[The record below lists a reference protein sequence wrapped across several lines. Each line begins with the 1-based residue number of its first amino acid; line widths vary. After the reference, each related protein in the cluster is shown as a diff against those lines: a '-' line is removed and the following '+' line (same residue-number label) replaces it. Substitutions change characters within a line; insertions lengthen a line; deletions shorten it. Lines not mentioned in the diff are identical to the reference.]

1 MGSAC
6 MHAAIEHTI
15 GELGHRVRVL
25 PAEIEHFERGSMP
38 PLQKGLHIVE
48 AIAEERVDAFRWH
61 AHGDDVYRD
70 IT

>member
-1 MGSAC
+1 

-48 AIAEERVDAFRWH
+48 AIAE
-61 AHGDDVYRD
+61 
-70 IT
+70 